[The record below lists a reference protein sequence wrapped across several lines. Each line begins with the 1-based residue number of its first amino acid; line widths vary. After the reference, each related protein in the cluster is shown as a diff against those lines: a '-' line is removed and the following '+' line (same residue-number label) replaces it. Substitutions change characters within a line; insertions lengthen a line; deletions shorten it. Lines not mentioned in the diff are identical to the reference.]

1 MDSRDK
7 SPQTDL
13 SLEQEAAI
21 KMLTSGCSLRYT
33 ALVLRVKQST
43 ISAWV
48 AHDPAFKSSLNE
60 VASCNPVDEG
70 EEEAK
75 PITSV

>member
-1 MDSRDK
+1 MGSRDK
-7 SPQTDL
+7 SPLTGL

-48 AHDPAFKSSLNE
+48 AHDPAFKSNLNKA
-60 VASCNPVDEG
+60 ASCNPVDKG

>member
-1 MDSRDK
+1 
-7 SPQTDL
+7 
-13 SLEQEAAI
+13 
-21 KMLTSGCSLRYT
+21 MLTSGCSIRYT
-33 ALVLRVKQST
+33 ALVLRVKQATLST
-43 ISAWV
+43 WV

-60 VASCNPVDEG
+60 AASCNLVNDG